1 MKTLIAFVLFACAS
15 VQADNI
21 QIFVVNSGTTN
32 VAHFGVNAG
41 VGWGFPPYV
50 CGSSGSVSHT
60 LGDVPAASAVLF
72 TISIGQN
79 PTYPDSGAFGPSG
92 GTAGAWPAGITAI
105 GPCTFTFTGPN
116 QVFTFHIQAG
126 SPATNCAFPINITN
140 SDVYPKTYA
149 LYKNDVLTG
158 TYWYVPAL
166 GSIADTYIVPDCDE
180 TGYTLRQVYEGNI
193 NGPATDL
200 GNGGQRING
209 PTAGIGTV
217 GGDNLLTGGTVLFPP
232 AQLPPAA
239 AGPGQNTNGPIT
251 YGPNSNPTNGLVNGT
266 VEAGDNALYTAT
278 VNGDNALLQAVNQ
291 VDDDLRVN
299 TASTSNMLGQL
310 ASHLT
315 NGSGS
320 NADYSGVLGQIQS
333 NTLGTENNTGFLTNF
348 GQITN
353 QLSGTFLLQ
362 LSNMQSAAQAAGTS
376 ISNAFGSAIGSFPIA
391 PSIDGGSDGVHIPTA
406 NGAPDVVLSV
416 AELPQSFGL
425 ARTVISWVIWLITF
439 VAMIH
444 FAQEKV
450 LRILNQRQT
459 QGTEQEVLGNNLSI
473 PTAAAY
479 GAIVAATVAAFP
491 LALVS
496 FFQNASTSI
505 ASYNSLTALS
515 GSPLWNLMTQL
526 VPVSVLL
533 TAFFSYVTFRYL
545 VAFPLIIV
553 CVTII
558 IFLLV

>member
-1 MKTLIAFVLFACAS
+1 
-15 VQADNI
+15 
-21 QIFVVNSGTTN
+21 
-32 VAHFGVNAG
+32 
-41 VGWGFPPYV
+41 
-50 CGSSGSVSHT
+50 
-60 LGDVPAASAVLF
+60 
-72 TISIGQN
+72 
-79 PTYPDSGAFGPSG
+79 
-92 GTAGAWPAGITAI
+92 
-105 GPCTFTFTGPN
+105 
-116 QVFTFHIQAG
+116 
-126 SPATNCAFPINITN
+126 
-140 SDVYPKTYA
+140 
-149 LYKNDVLTG
+149 
-158 TYWYVPAL
+158 
-166 GSIADTYIVPDCDE
+166 
-180 TGYTLRQVYEGNI
+180 
-193 NGPATDL
+193 
-200 GNGGQRING
+200 
-209 PTAGIGTV
+209 
-217 GGDNLLTGGTVLFPP
+217 
-232 AQLPPAA
+232 
-239 AGPGQNTNGPIT
+239 
-251 YGPNSNPTNGLVNGT
+251 
-266 VEAGDNALYTAT
+266 
-278 VNGDNALLQAVNQ
+278 
-291 VDDDLRVN
+291 
-299 TASTSNMLGQL
+299 L

-353 QLSGTFLLQ
+353 QLSGWFTSQ
-362 LSNMQSAAQAAGTS
+362 LSNMQSAAQAAGSS
-376 ISNAFGSAIGSFPIA
+376 ISNAFGSAIGGFPTA
-391 PSIDGGSDGVHIPTA
+391 PSIEGGSDGVHIPTM
-406 NGAPDVVLSV
+406 GSAPDVVIGV
-416 AELPQSFGL
+416 ASLPASFDL
-425 ARTVISWVIWLITF
+425 PRTVISWVVWLVSY
-439 VAMIH
+439 VAMIK
-444 FAQEKV
+444 FAHEKV